1 MRKNIFGV
9 AGKVLLAALLVAGVS
24 TAASAQNTLQQIKK
38 RGYIRIALANEIPY
52 GYMDSSGKAKGFGPD
67 VARKVLAKM
76 GIKDIQW
83 TVTGFG
89 SLIPALRAG
98 RVDMVAASQAVLPQR
113 CQVVAFSEPNTTY
126 GQGLLV
132 PKGNPKN
139 IHSYKD
145 FLKNHSLK
153 MGIVSGAD
161 QTDIAHEVGIPDSQI
176 TFISS
181 NTDAVGALQSN
192 RIDAYAATQLTVARL
207 AKKSGAVEQA
217 EPFQD
222 PIIKGKPQRD
232 WGAFTF
238 RKNEKAFLKEFN
250 KNLAEVHK
258 TAWWQKTL
266 KGYGLDQHSINE
278 VSKKTTKELCAGK

>member
-1 MRKNIFGV
+1 MRKTIAGM
-9 AGKVLLAALLVAGVS
+9 AGKAVLAALLVVGVS
-24 TAASAQNTLQQIKK
+24 GVASAQSTLQKIKH
-38 RGYIRIALANEIPY
+38 RGYIRIAVANEIPY
-52 GYMDSSGKAKGFGPD
+52 GFVNSNGKAKGFGPD
-67 VARKVLAKM
+67 VARKVLARM

-83 TVTGFG
+83 TVTDFG

-126 GQGLLV
+126 GQGLMVL
-132 PKGNPKN
+132 KGNPKN
-139 IHSYKD
+139 IHSYSD
-145 FLKNHSLK
+145 FLKHHNLK

-161 QTDIAHEVGIPDSQI
+161 QTDIAHDVGIPDSQI
-176 TFISS
+176 TFIAA
-181 NTDAVGALQSN
+181 NTDAVGALQSH

-207 AKKSGAVEQA
+207 AKKSPAVEQA
-217 EPFQD
+217 EPFHD
-222 PIIKGKPQRD
+222 PVIKGKPQRD

-238 RKNEKAFLKEFN
+238 RKGETKLLKEFN
-250 KNLAEVHK
+250 KNLAAVHK

-278 VSKKTTKELCAGK
+278 VSKKTTKQLCAGK